1 MWLNDGKYIP
11 NQWLPNDF
19 NRTSKIYWL
28 INFYVF
34 IQIDIKNIKEKF
46 IFLFIC
52 RIDVEGNDICLNI
65 IKKGTLGLGHCGF
78 SRVFHAVQ
86 SNEDKQ
92 FLLYCLVITQLRVLF
107 WNKVIDL
114 SVLFLYKNQRC
125 KCLHKK
131 LTFLF
136 LILFI
141 V

>member
-1 MWLNDGKYIP
+1 MVTKWFQSHQSNI
-11 NQWLPNDF
+11 
-19 NRTSKIYWL
+19 L
-28 INFYVF
+28 INKLLFVYSNWHKKYWKRSLF
-34 IQIDIKNIKEKF
+34 
-46 IFLFIC
+46 FLFIC
-52 RIDVEGNDICLNI
+52 RIDFEGNDVCLNI

-114 SVLFLYKNQRC
+114 SVLFLYKIQRC